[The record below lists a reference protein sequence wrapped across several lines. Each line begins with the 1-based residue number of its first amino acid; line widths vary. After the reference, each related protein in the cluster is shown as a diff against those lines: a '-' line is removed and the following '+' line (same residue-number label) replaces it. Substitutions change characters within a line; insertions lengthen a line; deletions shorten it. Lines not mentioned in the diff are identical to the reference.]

1 MISKLF
7 EFNVPLISSNGV
19 KRLRDVVQFVPF
31 NKYRNNNEEL
41 TKQVLEEI
49 PRQLTEYYSMLKIY
63 PNNLK
68 NQMMLRTK
76 TMKNLYTV
84 MNN

>member
-1 MISKLF
+1 MVILDGD
-7 EFNVPLISSNGV
+7 NVPLISSNGV

-49 PRQLTEYYSMLKIY
+49 PRQLTEYYSMRKIY
-63 PNNLK
+63 PNNLQNQNLRATALK
-68 NQMMLRTK
+68 NM
-76 TMKNLYTV
+76 NTV
-84 MNN
+84 MYN